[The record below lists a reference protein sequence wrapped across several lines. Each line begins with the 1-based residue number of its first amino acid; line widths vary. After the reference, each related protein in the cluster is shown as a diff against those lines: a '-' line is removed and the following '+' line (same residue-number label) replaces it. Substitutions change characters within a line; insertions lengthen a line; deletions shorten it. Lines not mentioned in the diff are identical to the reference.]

1 MKNHFHFHVRL
12 CRSGINL
19 FSTWIWIYFWEYCCS
34 LTSQFAW
41 LVEMQVL
48 ILVTRYPTD
57 TWPLSSGRVVFG
69 LQGSLGRQR
78 VGWFSTRMIRV
89 ECQVHSKPDP
99 LDPWTVLQST
109 LHNGDGSPPR
119 QRVDRK
125 REKGYW
131 IRIFWFRG
139 QFVSLI
145 Y

>member
-1 MKNHFHFHVRL
+1 MKNHFHFHIRL
-12 CRSGINL
+12 CISGINL

-57 TWPLSSGRVVFG
+57 AWPLSSGRVVFG
-69 LQGSLGRQR
+69 LQGSIGRQR

-89 ECQVHSKPDP
+89 ECRCTSNPIRPTRGQPYTVHSTMGMDRHH
-99 LDPWTVLQST
+99 V
-109 LHNGDGSPPR
+109 NGWIEKEK
-119 QRVDRK
+119 K
-125 REKGYW
+125 RYG

>member
-1 MKNHFHFHVRL
+1 MKNHFHFHIRL
-12 CRSGINL
+12 CISGINL

-57 TWPLSSGRVVFG
+57 AWPLSSGRVVFG
-69 LQGSLGRQR
+69 LQGSIGRQR

-89 ECQVHSKPDP
+89 EWQVHFKPDP
-99 LDPWTVLQST
+99 PDPWTAL
-109 LHNGDGSPPR
+109 PI
-119 QRVDRK
+119 VDRHHVNGWIEKEKK
-125 REKGYW
+125 RYG